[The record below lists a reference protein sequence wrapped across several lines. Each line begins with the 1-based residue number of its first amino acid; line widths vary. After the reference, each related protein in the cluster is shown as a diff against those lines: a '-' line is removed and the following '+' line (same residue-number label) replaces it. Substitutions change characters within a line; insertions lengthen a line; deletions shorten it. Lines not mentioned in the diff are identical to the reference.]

1 MSAASC
7 ESGYIYQV
15 YVQWPDVLVSSSN
28 NPLTP
33 ATELLASRTIV
44 SFLPLP
50 LSLSLSLFLF
60 VSYTPAIYYIELY
73 IYADPKPQE
82 FTFHRAARA
91 EMIVE
96 SENASSQQDRGKK
109 VAFVSS
115 LSNNIS
121 STFSAFVK
129 VRKWRAIAKPDRII
143 KFVFFFFLVRGKIE
157 FRGESDIYKSV
168 W

>member
-1 MSAASC
+1 M
-7 ESGYIYQV
+7 
-15 YVQWPDVLVSSSN
+15 SSSN

-50 LSLSLSLFLF
+50 LSLSLSLSLCI
-60 VSYTPAIYYIELY
+60 VYARDILYRVVY

-129 VRKWRAIAKPDRII
+129 VRKWRAITKPDNKIC
-143 KFVFFFFLVRGKIE
+143 FFFLFRSLRG
-157 FRGESDIYKSV
+157 
-168 W
+168 